1 LVRITAAGTIR
12 ARLKVY
18 GLHTSPFVIFEEFRA
33 MTEERKRM
41 SIEEIEAVALGLPG
55 EQLDELI
62 DRLAAHRG
70 MNPDL
75 EQEWLDEVQRRVAEY
90 DAGEVKGIPMEE
102 TLAKL
107 RAMLR

>member
-1 LVRITAAGTIR
+1 
-12 ARLKVY
+12 
-18 GLHTSPFVIFEEFRA
+18 

-41 SIEEIEAVALGLPG
+41 SIDEIEAVALELPD

-62 DRLAAHRG
+62 DRLAMRRG
-70 MNPDL
+70 MSPDL

-90 DAGEVKGIPMEE
+90 DAGEVQGIPMEE